1 MRALKCL
8 MLTLVAAGILVPS
21 VDAAPKH
28 GKRPDYRYKTPKLK
42 YKKPKIKTQKVR
54 HH

>member
-8 MLTLVAAGILVPS
+8 LIGLVALGFSLPS
-21 VDAAPKH
+21 ADAWPKH
-28 GKRPDYRYKTPKLK
+28 HKKPDYRYKTPKLK
-42 YKKPKIKTQKVR
+42 YKKPKVNKHKV